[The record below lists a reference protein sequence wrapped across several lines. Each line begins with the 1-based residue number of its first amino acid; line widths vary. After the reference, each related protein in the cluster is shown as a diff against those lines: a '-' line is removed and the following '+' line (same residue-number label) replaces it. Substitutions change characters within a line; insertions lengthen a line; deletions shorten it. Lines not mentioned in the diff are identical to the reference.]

1 MKKNAGISTTLLTG
15 MAAFVSVFAMVLL
28 IVLRGTIGG
37 GSNNEQAIQEASEKY
52 EAIRNQFVLDISGA
66 DINVYWDRKMTA
78 VVCIGNEKFSV
89 IWKDTNIVYHAA
101 ALYEGD
107 NLSAEDKEEQAKEK
121 AEALIHGEIEG
132 TTKQVLGTTIH
143 AFYVETGME
152 KAAKLTVKVN
162 YTDSD
167 KKQQV
172 YEQECEQAYSDGAI
186 AYRTAH
192 Q

>member
-1 MKKNAGISTTLLTG
+1 MKKNAGVSTSLVTG

-52 EAIRNQFVLDISGA
+52 EAIKNQFVLDVSAA

-78 VVCIGNEKFSV
+78 AVCIGNDKYSV
-89 IWKDTNIVYHAA
+89 IWKDTNIVYQAA
-101 ALYEGD
+101 ALYQGD
-107 NLSAEDKEEQAKEK
+107 NLTAEEKEEQAKEN
-121 AEALIHGEIEG
+121 AEALIHGEIAG
-132 TTKQVLGTTIH
+132 STKQVLGTTIH

-152 KAAKLTVKVN
+152 KTVKLTVKVN
-162 YTDSD
+162 YTDSE

-172 YEQECEQAYSDGAI
+172 YEQEYEQAFNDGAI
-186 AYRTAH
+186 AYRSAH